1 MYRATKVLAPF
12 ISLMIFFGG
21 VIPVDAFAITAEDR
35 LIDVERQLQA
45 IADEIRQ
52 YEGERTELEQQILQN
67 DQALKEVNTELVIV
81 KGKLSE
87 AEQALELALQG
98 YDASLDELTKVQ
110 TVIVDEQSK
119 LGKIQ
124 TEISKV
130 TVELVD
136 TQVSLEIANSDLDEQ
151 AVNLYMNGVMSP
163 ATALFV
169 DLDDLTGFIA
179 ALGYSSVI
187 VDSAN
192 KIVDQLNAL
201 EDLAETQTEYLM
213 KREEARQ
220 TTIDTLREEEERKV
234 NLSIAAAE
242 YADEVEESKQ
252 RVEEEKIQVEA
263 KKAKL
268 TLERQRSKTLLYR
281 ANKELEKLDKEHADL
296 ETLEDAI
303 QADILRL
310 STLGGVAPDQL
321 LWPVDG
327 GYISSGYKW
336 RRLGGTTSFHG
347 AIDIAVARGTPIK
360 AAAGGVVILAR
371 YYGLAGKTVFID
383 HGGGMTTLYFH
394 MDRIDV
400 TKGDTVVI
408 GDQIGTVGTTG
419 RSTGSHLHFET
430 RLANPY
436 SVSCNYRYLDP
447 TSRGRV
453 NPLCF
458 LP

>member
-21 VIPVDAFAITAEDR
+21 IIPVDAFAITAEDR

-87 AEQALELALQG
+87 AEKALELALQG

-220 TTIDTLREEEERKV
+220 TTIDTLREEEDRKV

>member
-1 MYRATKVLAPF
+1 
-12 ISLMIFFGG
+12 MIFFGG

>member
-87 AEQALELALQG
+87 AEKALELALQG

-252 RVEEEKIQVEA
+252 RGEEEKIQVEA

-436 SVSCNYRYLDP
+436 SVSCSYRYLDP

>member
-130 TVELVD
+130 TVELID

-220 TTIDTLREEEERKV
+220 TTIDTLREEEDRKV

>member
-1 MYRATKVLAPF
+1 MCIR
-12 ISLMIFFGG
+12 
-21 VIPVDAFAITAEDR
+21 DR
-35 LIDVERQLQA
+35 
-45 IADEIRQ
+45 
-52 YEGERTELEQQILQN
+52 
-67 DQALKEVNTELVIV
+67 
-81 KGKLSE
+81 
-87 AEQALELALQG
+87 
-98 YDASLDELTKVQ
+98 
-110 TVIVDEQSK
+110 
-119 LGKIQ
+119 
-124 TEISKV
+124 
-130 TVELVD
+130 
-136 TQVSLEIANSDLDEQ
+136 DEQ

-234 NLSIAAAE
+234 NLSVAAAE

-383 HGGGMTTLYFH
+383 HGGGMTT
-394 MDRIDV
+394 
-400 TKGDTVVI
+400 
-408 GDQIGTVGTTG
+408 
-419 RSTGSHLHFET
+419 
-430 RLANPY
+430 
-436 SVSCNYRYLDP
+436 SVSYTHLTLP
-447 TSRGRV
+447 TKA
-453 NPLCF
+453 
-458 LP
+458 

>member
-87 AEQALELALQG
+87 AEKALELALQG

-234 NLSIAAAE
+234 NLSIAASE

>member
-1 MYRATKVLAPF
+1 MYRKKGYIASLIVLT
-12 ISLMIFFGG
+12 IFVGG
-21 VIPVDAFAITAEDR
+21 VIPVDALAITAEDR
-35 LIDVERQLQA
+35 LVDVERQLQA
-45 IADEIRQ
+45 IADEIRK
-52 YEGERTELEQQILQN
+52 YEGERTELEKQILEN
-67 DQALKEVNTELVIV
+67 DRSLKEVNAELIV
-81 KGKLSE
+81 VRGKLLE
-87 AEQALELALQG
+87 AEAALDLALQG
-98 YDASLDELTKVQ
+98 YDESLDELTKVQ

-130 TVELVD
+130 TNELVE
-136 TQVSLEIANSDLDEQ
+136 TQVSLELANDNLDEQ
-151 AVNLYMNGVMSP
+151 AVNLYINGVMSP

-169 DLDDLTGFIA
+169 DLEDLTGFIA

-192 KIVDQLNAL
+192 MIVDQLNAL
-201 EDLAETQTEYLM
+201 EELAETQTEFLM
-213 KREEARQ
+213 KREEERE
-220 TTIDTLREEEERKV
+220 TTIDRLREEEERKV

-242 YADEVEESKQ
+242 YADEVEESKK
-252 RVEEEKIQVEA
+252 RVEQEKIQVEA

-268 TLERQRSKTLLYR
+268 TLERQRSKTLLYK
-281 ANKELEKLDKEHADL
+281 ANKELEELDKEHADL

-310 STLGGVAPDQL
+310 STLGGVAPNQL

-400 TKGDTVVI
+400 NKGDTVVI

>member
-21 VIPVDAFAITAEDR
+21 GIPVDAFAITAEDR

-87 AEQALELALQG
+87 AEKALELALQG

-220 TTIDTLREEEERKV
+220 TTIDTLREEEDRKV

>member
-1 MYRATKVLAPF
+1 MFKKPKDLIIMVSFF
-12 ISLMIFFGG
+12 ILFNGIL
-21 VIPVDAFAITAEDR
+21 PAEAFAITAEER
-35 LIDVERQLQA
+35 LIDVEKQLQA
-45 IADEIRQ
+45 IADEIRK
-52 YEGERTELEQQILQN
+52 YEGERTDLEQQILEN
-67 DQALKEVNTELVIV
+67 DQALKEVNTELSIV
-81 KGKLSE
+81 RQKLSQ
-87 AEQALELALQG
+87 AEDALEGALAG
-98 YDASLDELTKVQ
+98 YDASLDELTEVQ
-110 TVIVDEQSK
+110 SGILDEQSK

-124 TEISKV
+124 IEISDV
-130 TVELVD
+130 SSELVE
-136 TQVSLEIANSDLDEQ
+136 TQINLDDAHSNLDEQ
-151 AVNLYMNGVMSP
+151 AVNIYMNGVMSP

-169 DLDDLTGFIA
+169 NLQDLTGFIA

-192 KIVDQLNAL
+192 KIVEQLNAL
-201 EDLAETQTEYLM
+201 ESLAETQTKFL
-213 KREEARQ
+213 K
-220 TTIDTLREEEERKV
+220 TREEERQSTIENLRQEEEKKV

-252 RVEEEKIQVEA
+252 RVEEEKAQVEA

-321 LWPVDG
+321 LWPVEG

-347 AIDIAVARGTPIK
+347 AIDIAVARGTPIR

-400 TKGDTVVI
+400 NKGDTVVI

-430 RLANPY
+430 RLVNPS
-436 SVSCNYRYLDP
+436 SVSCNYKYLDP
-447 TSRGRV
+447 TSRGRI

>member
-234 NLSIAAAE
+234 NLSVAAAE

>member
-130 TVELVD
+130 TVELID
-136 TQVSLEIANSDLDEQ
+136 TQVSLEIANNDLDEQ

>member
-87 AEQALELALQG
+87 AEKALELALQG

>member
-1 MYRATKVLAPF
+1 MYRTSKALVPLL
-12 ISLMIFFGG
+12 SLMIFFGG
-21 VIPVDAFAITAEDR
+21 VIPVDAYAITAEDR
-35 LIDVERQLQA
+35 LVDVERQLQA
-45 IADEIRQ
+45 IADEIRK
-52 YEGERTELEQQILQN
+52 YEGERTELEKQILEN
-67 DQALKEVNTELVIV
+67 DQALKEVNAELVIV
-81 KGKLSE
+81 RGKLSE
-87 AEQALELALQG
+87 AEKALEVALQG

-130 TVELVD
+130 TAELID
-136 TQVSLEIANSDLDEQ
+136 TQVSLEIANEDLDEQ
-151 AVNLYMNGVMSP
+151 AVNLYINGVMSP

-192 KIVDQLNAL
+192 KIVDQLKAL
-201 EDLAETQTEYLM
+201 EGLAETQTEYLI
-213 KREEARQ
+213 KREEERQ

-268 TLERQRSKTLLYR
+268 TLERQRSKTLLYK

-336 RRLGGTTSFHG
+336 RRLGGTTTFHG

-436 SVSCNYRYLDP
+436 SISCSYRYLDP

>member
-87 AEQALELALQG
+87 AEKALELALQG

-220 TTIDTLREEEERKV
+220 TTIDTLREEEDRKV